1 MAAFLFSIV
10 SFFSTLAGGLFAFK
24 YKDRLHY
31 IISFTAGVLVAV
43 VVFDIIPEIFEITS
57 NLAST
62 ITPPL
67 VALVVGFMAIHFL
80 EKVAVLHHVH
90 EDEYADHKHPMV
102 GLVSAIGLA
111 FHSFL
116 DGVGI
121 GLGFQI
127 SFNVGILITVA
138 VLAHDFC
145 DGLNTV
151 SLMLVNKNTN
161 RKALVLLVI
170 DALAPILGVLV
181 TYFIKI
187 SQDMMVLYL
196 GFFAGFLLY
205 IGAADLLPEAHS
217 KSSSYRLI
225 GLTAL
230 GMIVIFV
237 ITRFLA

>member
-1 MAAFLFSIV
+1 MTAILFSIAT
-10 SFFSTLAGGLFAFK
+10 FFSTLFGGLFAFK

-31 IISFTAGVLVAV
+31 IISFTAGVLIAV
-43 VVFDIIPEIFEITS
+43 VVFDIIPEIFDMVAA
-57 NLAST
+57 ASLS

-67 VALVVGFMAIHFL
+67 IALVVGFMAIHLL
-80 EKVAVLHHVH
+80 EKIAVLHHVH
-90 EDEYADHKHPMV
+90 EDEYADHRHPMV
-102 GLVSAIGLA
+102 GLVSALGLA

-161 RKALVLLVI
+161 KKALVLLFV
-170 DALAPILGVLV
+170 DALAPVLGVLV
-181 TYFIKI
+181 TYFISI
-187 SQDMMVLYL
+187 SQNMMVLYL

-217 KSSSYRLI
+217 KRSSYRLI

-237 ITRFLA
+237 ITRFLE

>member
-1 MAAFLFSIV
+1 MTAFIFSIV
-10 SFFSTLAGGLFAFK
+10 SFISTLAGGLFAFK

-31 IISFTAGVLVAV
+31 IISFTAGVLIAV

-57 NLAST
+57 SLGSS

-67 VALVVGFMAIHFL
+67 IALVAGFMAIHFL

-102 GLVSAIGLA
+102 GLVSALGLA

-121 GLGFQI
+121 GLAFQI
-127 SFNVGILITVA
+127 NFNVGILITVA
-138 VLAHDFC
+138 VLSHDFC

-161 RKALVLLVI
+161 KKALILLLV
-170 DALAPILGVLV
+170 DALAPVLGVLLTFFV
-181 TYFIKI
+181 SI
-187 SQDMMVLYL
+187 SQETTIIYL

-205 IGAADLLPEAHS
+205 IGAADLLPEAHARR
-217 KSSSYRLI
+217 SSYKLI

-230 GMIVIFV
+230 GMIVIFI
-237 ITRFLA
+237 ITRFVA

>member
-1 MAAFLFSIV
+1 MVAFLFSIV
-10 SFFSTLAGGLFAFK
+10 TFFSTIAGGLFAFK

-43 VVFDIIPEIFEITS
+43 VVFDIVPEIFEIAS
-57 NLAST
+57 NLGLSV
-62 ITPPL
+62 TPPL
-67 VALVVGFMAIHFL
+67 IALVVGFMAIHFL

-90 EDEYADHKHPMV
+90 EEEYADHKHPMV
-102 GLVSAIGLA
+102 GLVSALGLA

-127 SFNVGILITVA
+127 DFNVGILITVA

-161 RKALVLLVI
+161 KKALVLLLI
-170 DALAPILGVLV
+170 DALAPIFGVLATFVV
-181 TYFIKI
+181 TI
-187 SQDMMVLYL
+187 SDNMMALYL

-217 KSSSYRLI
+217 KRSSYRLI

-230 GMIVIFV
+230 GMIVIFIV
-237 ITRFLA
+237 TRLLG

>member
-1 MAAFLFSIV
+1 MAGFLFGILT
-10 SFFSTLAGGLFAFK
+10 FISTISGGLFAFK

-31 IISFTAGVLVAV
+31 IISFTAGVLIAV

-57 NLAST
+57 TLNIS
-62 ITPPL
+62 ITPSL
-67 VALVVGFMAIHFL
+67 IALMVGFMAIHFL

-90 EDEYADHKHPMV
+90 EEEYADHKHPMV
-102 GLVSAIGLA
+102 GLVSALGLA

-127 SFNVGILITVA
+127 SFNVGIMITVA

-161 RKALVLLVI
+161 KKAFMLLLV
-170 DALAPILGVLV
+170 DALAPIVGVTV
-181 TYFIKI
+181 TYFITI
-187 SQDMMVLYL
+187 SQQVVVLYL

-205 IGAADLLPEAHS
+205 IGAADLLPEAHT
-217 KSSSYRLI
+217 KRSSYKLI

-230 GMIVIFV
+230 GMIAIFV
-237 ITRFLA
+237 ITRSVI

>member
-1 MAAFLFSIV
+1 MMAFILSVVTFLT
-10 SFFSTLAGGLFAFK
+10 TLAGGLFAFK
-24 YKDRLHY
+24 FRDRLHY

-43 VVFDIIPEIFEITS
+43 VVFDIIPEIFGITS
-57 NLAST
+57 SFNLS

-67 VALVVGFMAIHFL
+67 IALLVGFMVIHFL
-80 EKVAVLHHVH
+80 EKIAALHHTH
-90 EDEYADHKHPMV
+90 EEEYADHRHPMV
-102 GLVSAIGLA
+102 GLVSAGGLA

-116 DGVGI
+116 DGIGI
-121 GLGFQI
+121 GLGFQVN
-127 SFNVGILITVA
+127 FNVGVLITVA

-161 RKALVLLVI
+161 RKTFILLLI
-170 DALAPILGVLV
+170 DALAPVLGVLLTFFV
-181 TYFIKI
+181 SI
-187 SQDMMVLYL
+187 SEEGIVLYL

-217 KSSSYRLI
+217 KRSSYKLI

-237 ITRFLA
+237 ISRFLG

>member
-1 MAAFLFSIV
+1 MTALLFSVLTFI
-10 SFFSTLAGGLFAFK
+10 STIMGGLFAFK

-43 VVFDIIPEIFEITS
+43 VVFDIIPEIFELTS
-57 NLAST
+57 TSQLS
-62 ITPPL
+62 ITPAL
-67 VALVVGFMAIHFL
+67 IALVVGFMAIHLL

-90 EDEYADHKHPMV
+90 EDEYAEHKHPMV
-102 GLVSAIGLA
+102 GMVSALGLA

-116 DGVGI
+116 DGIGI

-127 SFNVGILITVA
+127 SFNVGILITIA

-161 RKALVLLVI
+161 KKAFVLLMV
-170 DALAPILGVLV
+170 DALAPVLGVIV
-181 TYFIKI
+181 TRFINI
-187 SQDMMVLYL
+187 SDNLIILYL
-196 GFFAGFLLY
+196 GFFGGFLLY

-217 KSSSYRLI
+217 KSSSYKLI

-230 GMIVIFV
+230 GIIAIFIV
-237 ITRFLA
+237 TRFTA

>member
-1 MAAFLFSIV
+1 MAAFILSIV
-10 SFFSTLAGGLFAFK
+10 TFFSTVAGGLFAFK

-31 IISFTAGVLVAV
+31 IISFTAGVLIAV
-43 VVFDIIPEIFEITS
+43 VVFDIIPEIFEISS
-57 NLAST
+57 NLSLS

-67 VALVVGFMAIHFL
+67 ISLMVGFMAIHIL

-90 EDEYADHKHPMV
+90 EGEYADHKHPMV
-102 GLVSAIGLA
+102 GMVSAIGLA

-121 GLGFQI
+121 GIAFQI

-161 RKALVLLVI
+161 RKTLVLLLV
-170 DALAPILGVLV
+170 DALAPVLGVVL
-181 TYFIKI
+181 TFFIQI
-187 SQDMMVLYL
+187 SQDIMVLYL

-217 KSSSYRLI
+217 QKSSYSLI
-225 GLTAL
+225 GLTAC
-230 GMIVIFV
+230 GMIVIFGV
-237 ITRFLA
+237 TRFLG